1 MNLGELML
9 HLGMIREVCEKTGQ
23 RTDQVQVSFVDH
35 VSFMEESKAV
45 RIEIPLSNVQLING
59 KIYLYHPT
67 SWQQLQLAIEL
78 EKK

>member
-1 MNLGELML
+1 MNLSELML

-23 RTDQVQVSFVDH
+23 RTDQVQVSFVNH
-35 VSFMEESKAV
+35 VSFFEETKSIRV
-45 RIEIPLSNVQLING
+45 EIPLSNIQLVNG